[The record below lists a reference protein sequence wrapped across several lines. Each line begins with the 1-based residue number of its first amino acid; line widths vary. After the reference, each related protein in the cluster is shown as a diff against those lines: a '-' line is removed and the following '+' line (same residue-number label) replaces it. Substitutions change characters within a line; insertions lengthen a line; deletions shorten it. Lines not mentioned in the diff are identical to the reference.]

1 MSNTVEQQLLEE
13 LRRLNQTLLSFTER
27 LVTLEGLKAGERLE
41 KLEKARYYLLG
52 GLLATAVQAGGMQA
66 VLKVFQ
72 VLK

>member
-13 LRRLNQTLLSFTER
+13 LRTLNRTLVGFTER
-27 LVTLEGLKAGERLE
+27 LVTLEAVNAGQRLE
-41 KLEKARYYLLG
+41 RLEKARYYLIG
-52 GLLATAVQAGGMQA
+52 GLLATTVQAGGMQA